1 MKKLFIATL
10 SILMCLTLTA
20 CGSKDDE
27 KKQTSDA
34 FNLSNVQSKIEDLGI
49 KCEKTEVAFDMVGA
63 KDGFKLNYNENH
75 IEIYQ
80 FDKNSEVYKEAEK
93 NQKLTISSMNMSFD
107 AKVKNG
113 YAYIIDDNFEKHND
127 IVKILDELN

>member
-1 MKKLFIATL
+1 
-10 SILMCLTLTA
+10 MCLTLTA

-34 FNLSNVQSKIEDLGI
+34 INFSNVQSKIEDLGI

-127 IVKILDELN
+127 IVKILDKLN